1 MFNEVMIKVL
11 RDPSLKKPKIEVLH
25 NTEQEKDTMVDQT
38 KVFGTMVP
46 LVAIDGIAIDFS
58 EVQTLRIE
66 NTFSTK
72 LPTCE
77 FSFLDSK
84 GLFKNYYSTKAHYIQ
99 IIILPP
105 FDNAYKKINLVFEI
119 SKFNVD
125 SSTIAEIS
133 GTGIYKCNEL
143 YDSRFEFLGSN
154 ISTFNLFNTISEN
167 TKLGLA
173 SNITE
178 STIDDK
184 RFMNIP
190 HISYKDLMESEI
202 TKSGTNEN
210 IVLDYWIDYWDYL
223 NINNI
228 FELFTSNSQNKTELT
243 KVWVA
248 SNNMAV
254 STVDNVEP
262 VKVDMALSNHPALS
276 GTDLFIKDHSIEQN
290 ITKLKNS
297 GTSKVLSIYNNNTKE
312 WVDHT
317 IEISKTETSNNS
329 DSEFLTEPTKTTFE
343 YTGELYENYDS
354 YFSNRARETF
364 LKKITKEIHYFTLTR
379 PILGVLK
386 GDTFEVHYFTN
397 DSINTDYQDAD
408 KDTRTYLKKED
419 NNNTNN
425 PSNNNQPNSN
435 SLNNI
440 ENLTKNTEVSG
451 IFKVLGST
459 IHFDNSDG
467 FEFVIE
473 ALKIN

>member
-1 MFNEVMIKVL
+1 MIKVL

-46 LVAIDGIAIDFS
+46 LISIDGIAIDFS

-72 LPTCE
+72 LPTCT

-143 YDSRFEFLGSN
+143 YDSRFEFLGSD
-154 ISTFNLFNTISEN
+154 ISTFELFNTISED

-173 SNITE
+173 SNMTE

-184 RFMNIP
+184 RFINIP
-190 HISYKDLMESEI
+190 HISYKDLIDSEI
-202 TKSGTNEN
+202 TKSGAAEN
-210 IVLDYWIDYWDYL
+210 IVLDYWVDYWDYL

-228 FELFTSNSQNKTELT
+228 YNLFHSDKPELT

-248 SNNMAV
+248 SNNSAV
-254 STVDNVEP
+254 STTDNVEP

-290 ITKLKNS
+290 ITKVKNS

-317 IEISKTETSNNS
+317 IEISLNEGSNNS
-329 DSEFLTEPTKTTFE
+329 NKNSESEFLTEPTKTTFE

-354 YFSNRARETF
+354 YFSSKARETYI
-364 LKKITKEIHYFTLTR
+364 KKITKEIHYFTLTR
-379 PILGVLK
+379 PILGILK

-397 DSINTDYQDAD
+397 DSMNTDYQDSD
-408 KDTRTYLKKED
+408 KDTRTYLKEG
-419 NNNTNN
+419 NENSGNTND
-425 PSNNNQPNSN
+425 

-440 ENLTKNTEVSG
+440 ENITKNTEVSG

>member
-1 MFNEVMIKVL
+1 M
-11 RDPSLKKPKIEVLH
+11 
-25 NTEQEKDTMVDQT
+25 
-38 KVFGTMVP
+38 
-46 LVAIDGIAIDFS
+46 
-58 EVQTLRIE
+58 
-66 NTFSTK
+66 
-72 LPTCE
+72 
-77 FSFLDSK
+77 DS
-84 GLFKNYYSTKAHYIQ
+84 
-99 IIILPP
+99 
-105 FDNAYKKINLVFEI
+105 EI
-119 SKFNVD
+119 SK
-125 SSTIAEIS
+125 S
-133 GTGIYKCNEL
+133 G
-143 YDSRFEFLGSN
+143 
-154 ISTFNLFNTISEN
+154 
-167 TKLGLA
+167 A
-173 SNITE
+173 
-178 STIDDK
+178 
-184 RFMNIP
+184 
-190 HISYKDLMESEI
+190 
-202 TKSGTNEN
+202 NEN
-210 IVLDYWIDYWDYL
+210 VVLDYWIDYWDYL
-223 NINNI
+223 NINNVFKLFI
-228 FELFTSNSQNKTELT
+228 NNSGSKPELS

-317 IEISKTETSNNS
+317 IEVSNISNNQNNNS
-329 DSEFLTEPTKTTFE
+329 DSTNEFFVSPTKTTFE

-364 LKKITKEIHYFTLTR
+364 LKKITKEIHYFTLTK

-397 DSINTDYQDAD
+397 DSMNTDYQDAD
-408 KDTRTYLKKED
+408 KDTRTYLKNED
-419 NNNTNN
+419 NN
-425 PSNNNQPNSN
+425 PSNGNKPNNSN
-435 SLNNI
+435 TTNI
-440 ENLTKNTEVSG
+440 NTENLTKNIEVSG

>member
-1 MFNEVMIKVL
+1 MIKVL

-25 NTEQEKDTMVDQT
+25 NTEQEKDTMIDQT

-143 YDSRFEFLGSN
+143 YDSRFEFLGSD
-154 ISTFNLFNTISEN
+154 ISTFELFNIISEN
-167 TKLGLA
+167 TKLGMA
-173 SNITE
+173 SNISE
-178 STIDDK
+178 STINDK
-184 RFMNIP
+184 RFINIP
-190 HISYKDLMESEI
+190 HISYKDLMDSEI
-202 TKSGTNEN
+202 SKSGANEN
-210 IVLDYWIDYWDYL
+210 VVLDYWIDYWDYL
-223 NINNI
+223 NINNVFKLFI
-228 FELFTSNSQNKTELT
+228 NNSGSKPELS

-317 IEISKTETSNNS
+317 IEVSNISNNQNNNS
-329 DSEFLTEPTKTTFE
+329 DSTNEFFVSPTKTTFE

-364 LKKITKEIHYFTLTR
+364 LKKITKEIHYFTLTK

-397 DSINTDYQDAD
+397 DSMNTDYQDAD
-408 KDTRTYLKKED
+408 KDTRTYLKNED
-419 NNNTNN
+419 NN
-425 PSNNNQPNSN
+425 PSNGNKPNNSN
-435 SLNNI
+435 TTNI
-440 ENLTKNTEVSG
+440 NTENLTKNIEVSG

>member
-1 MFNEVMIKVL
+1 MIKVL

-46 LVAIDGIAIDFS
+46 LISVDGIAIDFS

-72 LPTCE
+72 LPTCT

-143 YDSRFEFLGSN
+143 YDSRFEFLGSD
-154 ISTFNLFNTISEN
+154 ISTFELFNIISED

-184 RFMNIP
+184 RFINIP
-190 HISYKDLMESEI
+190 HISYKDLIDSEI
-202 TKSGTNEN
+202 TKSGATEN
-210 IVLDYWIDYWDYL
+210 IVLDYWVDYWDYL

-228 FELFTSNSQNKTELT
+228 YNLFHSDKPELT

-248 SNNMAV
+248 SNNSAV
-254 STVDNVEP
+254 STTDNIEP
-262 VKVDMALSNHPALS
+262 VKVEMALSNHPALS

-290 ITKLKNS
+290 ITKVKNS

-317 IEISKTETSNNS
+317 IEISLNEGSNNS
-329 DSEFLTEPTKTTFE
+329 NKNSESEFLTEPTKTTFE

-354 YFSNRARETF
+354 YFSSKARETYI
-364 LKKITKEIHYFTLTR
+364 KKITKEIHYFTLTR
-379 PILGVLK
+379 PILGILK

-397 DSINTDYQDAD
+397 DSMNTDYREAD
-408 KDTRTYLKKED
+408 EETRTYLKE
-419 NNNTNN
+419 NENSGNTND
-425 PSNNNQPNSN
+425 

-440 ENLTKNTEVSG
+440 ENITKNTEVSG

>member
-1 MFNEVMIKVL
+1 MIKVL

-46 LVAIDGIAIDFS
+46 LISVDGIAIDFS

-72 LPTCE
+72 LPTCT

-143 YDSRFEFLGSN
+143 YDSRFEFLGSD
-154 ISTFNLFNTISEN
+154 ISTFELFNIISAD

-184 RFMNIP
+184 RFINIP
-190 HISYKDLMESEI
+190 HISYKDLMDSEI
-202 TKSGTNEN
+202 SKSGANEKVV
-210 IVLDYWIDYWDYL
+210 IDYWIDYWDYL

-228 FELFTSNSQNKTELT
+228 YSLFNSDKPELT
-243 KVWVA
+243 KVWAA
-248 SNNMAV
+248 SNNSAV
-254 STVDNVEP
+254 STTDNIEP

-290 ITKLKNS
+290 ITKVKNS

-317 IEISKTETSNNS
+317 IEISLNEDSNKSNKNTEY
-329 DSEFLTEPTKTTFE
+329 SEFLTEPTKTTFE

-354 YFSNRARETF
+354 YFSSKARETYI
-364 LKKITKEIHYFTLTR
+364 KKITKEIHYFTLTR
-379 PILGVLK
+379 PILGILK

-397 DSINTDYQDAD
+397 DSMNTDYREAD
-408 KDTRTYLKKED
+408 EETRTYLKE
-419 NNNTNN
+419 NENSGNTND
-425 PSNNNQPNSN
+425 

-440 ENLTKNTEVSG
+440 ENITKNTEVSG

>member
-1 MFNEVMIKVL
+1 MIKVL

-25 NTEQEKDTMVDQT
+25 NTEQEKDTMIDQT

-84 GLFKNYYSTKAHYIQ
+84 GLFKNYYSTKTHYIQ

-119 SKFNVD
+119 SKFNID

-133 GTGIYKCNEL
+133 GSGIYKCNEL
-143 YDSRFEFLGSN
+143 YDSRFEFLGSD

-173 SNITE
+173 SNISE

-184 RFMNIP
+184 RFINIP

-202 TKSGTNEN
+202 SKSGTSEN
-210 IVLDYWIDYWDYL
+210 VVLDYWIDYWDYL
-223 NINNI
+223 NINNV
-228 FELFTSNSQNKTELT
+228 FELFTNNSGSKPKLS

-262 VKVDMALSNHPALS
+262 VKVDMTLSNHPALG

-317 IEISKTETSNNS
+317 IEVSTEDLNKSDGNNN
-329 DSEFLTEPTKTTFE
+329 EFLTEPTKTTFE

-364 LKKITKEIHYFTLTR
+364 LKKITKEIHYFTLTK
-379 PILGVLK
+379 PILGILK

-397 DSINTDYQDAD
+397 DSMNTEYQDYD
-408 KDTRTYLKKED
+408 KDTRTYLKKNKE
-419 NNNTNN
+419 NNNENTND
-425 PSNNNQPNSN
+425 

-451 IFKVLGST
+451 IFKVLGSS

-467 FEFVIE
+467 FEFIIE
-473 ALKIN
+473 ALKIK